1 MIFLKSCFNSIS
13 IYKALTVEAHTMG
26 LCDLQE
32 ENFSRCNSH
41 SSKTDHT
48 DFFPLDTFR
57 SIFFNMNTVLSK
69 EPSTRSSLGYKFVLP
84 TLPPHVFK
92 GSLIITKITSTNYI
106 LLEHWTFA
114 KVTFVF
120 QDDRKSAVRHRK

>member
-1 MIFLKSCFNSIS
+1 
-13 IYKALTVEAHTMG
+13 MG